1 MKFRSHYRLAAAIAF
16 LLFTLAFA
24 SSAAAHAST
33 EKKAE
38 TPKQP
43 VQVFDVKAEKV
54 VKSIDNDKQ
63 FQKYA
68 RGWLK
73 SVTGFAP
80 QLKSDD
86 SCLYVYRV
94 PLLKPT
100 KVKIDQTEL
109 SVKEVFLFNC
119 AGKPPLLLVFDEQ
132 RRPYLLLFKADTKP
146 FVDKVG
152 IPS

>member
-1 MKFRSHYRLAAAIAF
+1 MKFRSHCRIAAAVAF
-16 LLFTLAFA
+16 LLMTLAFA
-24 SSAAAHAST
+24 SSAAAYAST
-33 EKKAE
+33 EKAQ
-38 TPKQP
+38 TPQQP

-54 VKSIDNDKQ
+54 VKTIDNDKQ
-63 FQKYA
+63 FQKFA

-94 PLLKPT
+94 PLLKPA
-100 KVKIDQTEL
+100 KVKVDQTEL
-109 SVKEVFLFNC
+109 VVKEVFLFNC

-132 RRPYLLLFKADTKP
+132 RRPYLLLFNADTKP
-146 FVDKVG
+146 FVKKVG